1 MKIEARE
8 SSFRSSIF
16 KTHSI
21 AGVEIVPAKYRDAFK
36 LREFL
41 YPANLLTL
49 ARLLMLP
56 AAIRYMRQP
65 DGRWRSMAVFGIA
78 MATDVLDGPVARMRH
93 EVSSL
98 GKVLDPIADK
108 LMINTTAIALSQ
120 TREFPWWATGLL
132 ITRDLAILLGGMLL
146 YRRHAHISVAHP
158 AGKITT
164 VALAAAMLLYL
175 ADGPRSGRP
184 ALYAALVPFGASLV
198 VYGKKFLSLLRHD

>member
-1 MKIEARE
+1 
-8 SSFRSSIF
+8 
-16 KTHSI
+16 
-21 AGVEIVPAKYRDAFK
+21 VPAKYRDAFK

-65 DGRWRSMAVFGIA
+65 DGRWRAMAVFGIA

-108 LMINTTAIALSQ
+108 LMINISAIALSQ
-120 TREFPWWATGLL
+120 TREFPWWATSLL
-132 ITRDLAILLGGMLL
+132 MARDVAILLGGVFV
-146 YRRHAHISVAHP
+146 YRRQAQINVAHP

-175 ADGPRSGRP
+175 ADGPRSGKP
-184 ALYAALVPFGASLV
+184 ALYVALVPFGASLV
-198 VYGKKFLSLLRHD
+198 VYGKQLLSSFEH

>member
-1 MKIEARE
+1 
-8 SSFRSSIF
+8 
-16 KTHSI
+16 
-21 AGVEIVPAKYRDAFK
+21 VPAKYRDAFK

-56 AAIRYMRQP
+56 AAIRFLRQP
-65 DGRWRSMAVFGIA
+65 DGRWRALAVFGIA
-78 MATDVLDGPVARMRH
+78 MATDVLDGPMARMRH

-108 LMINTTAIALSQ
+108 LMINATAIALSQ
-120 TREFPWWATGLL
+120 TRGFPWWATGLL
-132 ITRDLAILLGGMLL
+132 LTRDLAILLGGLFV
-146 YRRHAHISVAHP
+146 YRRQAQISVAHP
-158 AGKITT
+158 TGKITT

-198 VYGKKFLSLLRHD
+198 VYGKTFLRTLER

>member
-1 MKIEARE
+1 
-8 SSFRSSIF
+8 
-16 KTHSI
+16 
-21 AGVEIVPAKYRDAFK
+21 VPAKYRDAFK

-56 AAIRYMRQP
+56 AAIHYMRQP
-65 DGRWRSMAVFGIA
+65 DGRMRAMAVFGIA

-93 EVSSL
+93 EVSPL

-108 LMINTTAIALSQ
+108 LMINTTAVALSQ
-120 TREFPWWATGLL
+120 TREFPWWATSMLM
-132 ITRDLAILLGGMLL
+132 TRDLAILLGGMLV
-146 YRRHAHISVAHP
+146 YRHQAEITVAHP
-158 AGKITT
+158 AGKLTT

-198 VYGKKFLSLLRHD
+198 VYGKSFLELVLVERKT

>member
-1 MKIEARE
+1 MRK
-8 SSFRSSIF
+8 FIF
-16 KTHSI
+16 SPAHLVRGTK
-21 AGVEIVPAKYRDAFK
+21 VPAKYRDAFQ

-65 DGRWRSMAVFGIA
+65 DGRWRAMAVFGIA

-120 TREFPWWATGLL
+120 TREFPWWATALL
-132 ITRDLAILLGGMLL
+132 MTRDLAILLGGVFV
-146 YRRHAHISVAHP
+146 YRRHAQINVAHP

-164 VALAAAMLLYL
+164 VALAGAMLLYL
-175 ADGPRSGRP
+175 ADGPRSGKP
-184 ALYAALVPFGASLV
+184 ALYVALVPFGASMV
-198 VYGKKFLSLLRHD
+198 VYGKQLLSLFEH